1 MGTPPK
7 VLSEGPRLVMLD
19 DSWLPVFCVC
29 YDFLLH
35 RTLRSKASTT

>member
-7 VLSEGPRLVMLD
+7 VLSEGPRLVLLYD
-19 DSWLPVFCVC
+19 FWFLIFCVC